1 MNEIKFNLQSYPPFL
16 NKILCFYLKAREHPF
31 KQRFVNLI
39 VDFLGNKRLDLKT
52 KDGFKMTLDLKDLI
66 QRTIFFTGLW
76 EAKLSDFIGKN
87 ITNEDVFFDIGCNVG
102 YFSLLTA
109 SKALKVIA
117 IDPDPNNIKVV
128 EKNMVL
134 NGFTNMNTQT
144 FGLND
149 KNEKLTFY
157 RANIANN
164 GISGFTKRNVIDEF
178 TTDVYSLDSLIY
190 EQQLLPK
197 PTFIKID
204 TEGWEEKILLGA
216 KKLLATDPPRIII
229 FEAESLE
236 DKSLTDFKKIEKIL
250 TAFHYKVTKSFNDDY
265 GVNHIAVY
273 SPENMTNA

>member
-1 MNEIKFNLQSYPPFL
+1 MNKIKFNLESYPPIL
-16 NKILCFYLKAREHPF
+16 NRILCFYLKAREHPF
-31 KQRFVNLI
+31 KQRIVNLI
-39 VDFLGNKRLDLKT
+39 VDFLGNKRLDSKT
-52 KDGFKMTLDLKDLI
+52 NYGAKMSLDLRDLI

-76 EAKLSDFIGKN
+76 EVKLSDFIAKN
-87 ITNEDVFFDIGCNVG
+87 ITSKDVFFDIGCNVG

-109 SKALKVIA
+109 SKALTVIA

-128 EKNMVL
+128 EKNMDL
-134 NGFTNMNTQT
+134 NGFKNMNTHT

-157 RANIANN
+157 RANMANN
-164 GISGFTKRNVIDEF
+164 GISGFTKRNAVDEF

-190 EQQLLPK
+190 DQQLLPK

-216 KKLLATDPPRIII
+216 KKLLASDPPRIII

-236 DKSLTDFKKIEKIL
+236 EKSLTDFKKIQTIL
-250 TAFHYKVTKSFNDDY
+250 TAYNYSITKTFDDDY

-273 SPENMTNA
+273 NSENLINA